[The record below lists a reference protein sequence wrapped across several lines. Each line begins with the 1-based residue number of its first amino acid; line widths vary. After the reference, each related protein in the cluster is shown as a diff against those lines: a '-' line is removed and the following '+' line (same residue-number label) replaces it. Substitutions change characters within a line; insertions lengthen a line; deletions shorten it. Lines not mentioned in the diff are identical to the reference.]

1 MQRVILFRFHAN
13 PIICKNRLI
22 LLKKFNPGVSIFGLF
37 GGEEKKY
44 PEFKNKLKPYLKNI
58 YCVRGKTGF
67 WKRLNGDLA
76 VRLWYQVIG
85 KTLSFDMLHVVEW
98 DLLFFDSLNRI
109 YSDIPE
115 GCVGLAALTA
125 LKNVENKWAL
135 TSKEPYK
142 SQWQTL
148 LKFAQAKFS
157 YRQEPFASQ
166 GPGPCL
172 PRSFLEKYSNTEI
185 PDLGNDEL
193 RLPLFSQIFGFKL
206 YDTGLQKK
214 WFDKEEEKFFNC
226 DKVDIRISTIKKEL
240 SLLSG
245 KRAFHPFRKLIAL
258 NCGDQMINILIA
270 TTESTKLLVRKIF
283 RS

>member
-1 MQRVILFRFHAN
+1 MFRCHAQ
-13 PIICKNRLI
+13 PFICKNRLI
-22 LLKKFNPGVSIFGLF
+22 LLKKFNPHVPIFGLF

-44 PEFKNKLKPYLKNI
+44 PEFKNKLKPYLENI
-58 YCVRGKTGF
+58 YCIREKTGF

-76 VRLWYQVIG
+76 VRLWYRDIG

-98 DLLFFDSLNRI
+98 DLLLFDSLDKI
-109 YSDIPE
+109 YSDIPQD
-115 GCVGLAALTA
+115 CIGLTALTA

-148 LKFAQAKFS
+148 FKFAQDKS
-157 YRQEPFASQ
+157 GYRQEPFASQ

-172 PRSFLEKYSNTEI
+172 PRRFLEKYSSTEI
-185 PDLGNDEL
+185 PDFSNDEL

-226 DKVDIRISTIKKEL
+226 NKVDIDTSTIKKEL
-240 SLLSG
+240 SLSSG
-245 KRAFHPFRKLIAL
+245 RRAFHPFRKLIAL

-270 TTESTKLLVRKIF
+270 ATESAKLLVRKIF